1 MEKSN
6 KLGRNILFN
15 LIIFGFMGQV
25 AWAVEN
31 NYFNTFLYNRIGGT
45 PQDIARM
52 VAWSAF
58 IAVLTTLVMGT
69 LSDKLNRRKIFISFG
84 YIFWGLTV
92 MAFAVISR
100 ENVASV
106 LHITD
111 EARVKIM
118 TVNIVIVLDCLM
130 TFMGSTSNDAAFN
143 AWVTDITNENNRAK
157 TESILSL
164 LSVFAMVAV
173 TVAFGALAT
182 NYGYSACFLGLGA
195 VVVIC
200 GFIGVFSIKDS
211 RNGIV
216 QTNSYWSGLIYGF
229 RPSVVRNNRFLY
241 LALASCC
248 FYAIATQVFF
258 PYIFIYLQHR
268 LGFDFNNLNI
278 TPKAGIIAAV
288 IIIVAVVGLIKI
300 GGLIDKVGKS
310 VFVFPSVLMF
320 VAGLVG
326 CSFAARLST
335 FGIFAV
341 PTLAG
346 YGLLM
351 IILNAAIRDFT
362 PEDKVGQFQG
372 IRMIFYVLLPMVI
385 GPRIGSFVTSKYADG
400 FYTNDYGE
408 LVEIPV
414 SKIYLAAAAVAL
426 FIIIPCVFLFKEWK
440 AKEKAAK
447 EETAVQENEPESAV
461 RETAE

>member
-6 KLGRNILFN
+6 KLGKNILFN
-15 LIIFGFMGQV
+15 LIVFGFMGQV

-52 VAWSAF
+52 VAWSSV
-58 IAVLTTLVMGT
+58 IAVLTTLIMGT
-69 LSDKLNRRKIFISFG
+69 LSDKLNRRKVFISVG

-100 ENVASV
+100 ENVADV
-106 LHITD
+106 LHLTD
-111 EARVKIM
+111 ETRIKLT
-118 TVNIVIVLDCLM
+118 TVNIVIVMDCLM

-143 AWVTDITNENNRAK
+143 AWVTDVTNEKNRAK
-157 TESILSL
+157 TESIISL

-173 TVAFGALAT
+173 TVAFGALAS

-195 VVVIC
+195 VVLLC
-200 GFIGVFSIKDS
+200 GVVGIFSIKDS
-211 RNGIV
+211 RDGIV
-216 QTNSYWSGLIYGF
+216 YGF
-229 RPSVVRNNRFLY
+229 RPSVVKNNRFLY
-241 LALASCC
+241 LALASAC
-248 FYAIATQVFF
+248 FFAVATQVFF

-288 IIIVAVVGLIKI
+288 IVVAAVVGLIKI
-300 GGLIDKVGKS
+300 GGLIDRVGKS
-310 VFVFPSVLMF
+310 VFVFPSVLLF

-326 CSFAARLST
+326 CSFATRLSV
-335 FGIFAV
+335 FGICAV

-372 IRMIFYVLLPMVI
+372 IRMIFYVLVPMVT
-385 GPRIGSFVTSKYADG
+385 GPRLGSFVTAKYADG

-408 LVEIPV
+408 LVDIPV
-414 SKIYLAAAAVAL
+414 PEIYLAAAAVAL
-426 FIIIPCVFLFKEWK
+426 FIIIPAIFLFKEWK

-447 EETAVQENEPESAV
+447 QAAQQ
-461 RETAE
+461 